1 MDDETLLEIA
11 HLYASR
17 HALEIRESLG
27 SGIHGIVRLLKSN
40 NEPAERALKLHR
52 HSDPYY
58 REKTVYQHLHA
69 KRVDQILGFRIPKP
83 LRFNDEF
90 LAIEMTI
97 VTPPFILDFASARLN
112 NPLQFSE
119 EIWADWKAT
128 KQEEFGSD
136 WPTVENILRH
146 FNDEHR
152 IQILDPSPKNIRF
165 R

>member
-11 HLYASR
+11 QQYASQ

-27 SGIHGIVRLLKSN
+27 SGIHGIVRVIKSN

-52 HSDPYY
+52 DLDPYY
-58 REKTVYQHLHA
+58 REKTVYQCLHA
-69 KRVDQILGFRIPKP
+69 NRVDQILGFRIPKP

-97 VTPPFILDFASARLN
+97 VAPPFILDFASARLN
-112 NPLQFSE
+112 DPIQFSE

-146 FNDEHR
+146 FTNQLE